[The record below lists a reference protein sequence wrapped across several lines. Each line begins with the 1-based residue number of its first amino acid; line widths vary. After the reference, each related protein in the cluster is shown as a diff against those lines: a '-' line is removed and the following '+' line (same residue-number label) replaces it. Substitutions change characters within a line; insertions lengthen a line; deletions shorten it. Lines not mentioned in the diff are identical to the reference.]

1 MTGNLSARSC
11 IDLHVTI
18 AKAERMVNDA
28 GNSPPGGVAFGATA
42 FEDVYRGAYDRM
54 TRVAHMLT
62 GHNDIAEEVVQD
74 AFVGLYRRFDTV
86 SDPHG
91 YLYRSVVNGCRQRH
105 RRRQVGERLRT
116 LRVVTE
122 VAPPEIDETWR
133 ALEQLSPR
141 RRAAVVLRYYAD
153 LSEADIAEALGCSRG
168 TVKSLLHRALAQLKD
183 VIDR

>member
-1 MTGNLSARSC
+1 M
-11 IDLHVTI
+11 
-18 AKAERMVNDA
+18 
-28 GNSPPGGVAFGATA
+28 GVFGATA
-42 FEDVYRGAYDRM
+42 LEGLYRDAYHRM

-62 GHNDIAEEVVQD
+62 GHNDVAEEVVQD

-86 SDPHG
+86 SDPTG

-133 ALEQLSPR
+133 AVERLSPWR
-141 RRAAVVLRYYAD
+141 RAVVLRYCAD
-153 LSEADIAEALGCSRG
+153 LSEADIAEVLGCSKG

>member
-1 MTGNLSARSC
+1 
-11 IDLHVTI
+11 
-18 AKAERMVNDA
+18 MVNE
-28 GNSPPGGVAFGATA
+28 GVGPEPSSEVGFGATA
-42 FEDVYRGAYDRM
+42 FEDVYRGAYHRM

-86 SDPHG
+86 ADPYG
-91 YLYRSVVNGCRQRH
+91 YLYRSVVNGCHQRH

-133 ALEQLSPR
+133 ALERLSPR

-153 LSEADIAEALGCSRG
+153 LSEADIAEALGCSKG